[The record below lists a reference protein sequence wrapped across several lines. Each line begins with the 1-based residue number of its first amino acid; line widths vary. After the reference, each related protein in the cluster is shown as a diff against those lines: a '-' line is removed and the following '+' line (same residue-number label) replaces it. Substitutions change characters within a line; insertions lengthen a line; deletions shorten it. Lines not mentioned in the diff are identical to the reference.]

1 MIGCNMLQLQSDLE
15 RQVRMRTGRRVRNL
29 SIELS
34 PERVVLR
41 GQSSS
46 YYVKQLAQH
55 GVREVLPKICLENV
69 IDVESALYTTN
80 GAA

>member
-1 MIGCNMLQLQSDLE
+1 MYTDSVSYLQYELE
-15 RQVRMRTGRRVRNL
+15 LRVNMRTNRRVRNL

-34 PERVVLR
+34 PERVVIK
-41 GQSSS
+41 GEATS

-55 GVREVLPKICLENV
+55 GVREILPRVMLDNV
-69 IDVESALYTTN
+69 INVDYSILAPL